1 MRNLM
6 TPVIE
11 LIDKSIKTIS
21 GRELVASS
29 EMVDLLLDLRMLCEL
44 QTPAAEL
51 AIVGAEI

>member
-1 MRNLM
+1 M
-6 TPVIE
+6 TPTIE
-11 LIDKSIKTIS
+11 LIDKTIKTIS

-44 QTPAAEL
+44 QTPTAEL

>member
-1 MRNLM
+1 MN
-6 TPVIE
+6 PVIE

-21 GRELVASS
+21 SRELVASS

-44 QTPAAEL
+44 QTPTAEL